1 MFYSFQSILFKITLK
16 IIRSKC
22 NQGDEMTLLLACFL
36 AWRISW
42 TEEPSRLHSM
52 GLQRVRH
59 DWMTNTFP
67 FFNTK
72 VANQC
77 PELLFLATILCGSK
91 LIFILFEHAWCDLT
105 IWKIY
110 ILRTSFIL
118 YHLCSS
124 PLFCQY
130 LTNIFCSD
138 ILLPI
143 ILTQSWSLI
152 S

>member
-1 MFYSFQSILFKITLK
+1 MTLTTFSMK
-16 IIRSKC
+16 WHL
-22 NQGDEMTLLLACFL
+22 LLLACFL

-42 TEEPSRLHSM
+42 TEEPGRLHSM

-59 DWMTNTFP
+59 NWVTNTFL
-67 FFNTK
+67 FFNIK
-72 VANQC
+72 VASQC
-77 PELLFLATILCGSK
+77 PELLFLATILYGSK

-105 IWKIY
+105 TWEIY

-138 ILLPI
+138 IFYPYSQLSELN
-143 ILTQSWSLI
+143 LEVLI

>member
-1 MFYSFQSILFKITLK
+1 MTLTTFSMK
-16 IIRSKC
+16 WHL
-22 NQGDEMTLLLACFL
+22 LLLACFL

-42 TEEPSRLHSM
+42 TEEPGRLHSM

-59 DWMTNTFP
+59 NWVTNTFL
-67 FFNTK
+67 FFNIK
-72 VANQC
+72 VASQC

-105 IWKIY
+105 TWEIY

-138 ILLPI
+138 IFYPYSQLSELN
-143 ILTQSWSLI
+143 LEVLI